1 MLCVQKR
8 ESEDKIMNQDKIKM
22 REKLSFAMA
31 NFGNIPVMTLING
44 YLLIFYTN
52 ICGLSPAA
60 CATLFLIAR
69 FLDAI
74 NDPLVGFMIDHL
86 PTRKMGHFRPTL
98 ILGTI
103 LCSANFLLLW
113 FGPMLSTSGKLAIAY
128 VSYILLG
135 VLFPVM
141 DISLNSLLPVMTEDM
156 KERNSLSSIKGLA
169 YVIGAL
175 VIGVAAP
182 LILGDTSNKQ
192 GYINLVLIMTA
203 VIFFFSIIGTMGV
216 KERVKPQM
224 ENSYSVKELFKIL
237 SQKPVYIT
245 FLAVLLYSI
254 GSNIVNAANTY
265 FYTYIFEDLTLA
277 SIITLITC
285 VTVFPATMVIG
296 NLIGRFGK
304 KKMYAIGL
312 ALAGLAPI
320 IRLLDVRSIPLLIVS
335 VLIAGIGAGFAAPL
349 NYGIQA
355 DNTDYIEVSM
365 GIRAEGAVASLS
377 SFVSKCA
384 MGIGGAIP
392 GYLLQLAGFDSKA
405 AVQNDDVINVIVL
418 CVLIL
423 PAIVNVVAIVIFSKG
438 YPITKEKL
446 NEQTYL
452 LREKRS
458 KAGISE

>member
-1 MLCVQKR
+1 
-8 ESEDKIMNQDKIKM
+8 MNQDKIKM

-74 NDPLVGFMIDHL
+74 NDPLVGFIIDHL

-98 ILGTI
+98 ILRTI

-355 DNTDYIEVSM
+355 DNTDYIEMSM

>member
-1 MLCVQKR
+1 
-8 ESEDKIMNQDKIKM
+8 MNQDKIKM

-74 NDPLVGFMIDHL
+74 NDPLVGFIIDHL

-103 LCSANFLLLW
+103 LCSANFLLPW

-156 KERNSLSSIKGLA
+156 KERNSLSTIKGLA

-182 LILGDTSNKQ
+182 LFRGDTSNKQ

-405 AVQNDDVINVIVL
+405 AVQNDNVINVIVL

-458 KAGISE
+458 KSGISE

>member
-1 MLCVQKR
+1 
-8 ESEDKIMNQDKIKM
+8 MNQDKIKM

-31 NFGNIPVMTLING
+31 NFGNIPIMTLING

-74 NDPLVGFMIDHL
+74 NDPLVGFIIDHL

-103 LCSANFLLLW
+103 LCSVNFLLLW

-156 KERNSLSSIKGLA
+156 KERNSLSTIKGLA

-285 VTVFPATMVIG
+285 VAVFPATMVIG

-446 NEQTYL
+446 NEQICL
-452 LREKRS
+452 MREKRS
-458 KAGISE
+458 KSGISE

>member
-1 MLCVQKR
+1 
-8 ESEDKIMNQDKIKM
+8 MNQDKIKM

-31 NFGNIPVMTLING
+31 NFGNIPIMTLVNG

-74 NDPLVGFMIDHL
+74 NDPLVGFIIDHL

-103 LCSANFLLLW
+103 LCSVNFLLLW

-156 KERNSLSSIKGLA
+156 KERNSLSTIKGLA

-312 ALAGLAPI
+312 ALAGLTPI

>member
-1 MLCVQKR
+1 
-8 ESEDKIMNQDKIKM
+8 MNQDKIKM

-31 NFGNIPVMTLING
+31 NFGNIPIMTLING

-103 LCSANFLLLW
+103 LCSVNFLLLW

>member
-1 MLCVQKR
+1 
-8 ESEDKIMNQDKIKM
+8 MNQDKIKM

-355 DNTDYIEVSM
+355 DNTDYIEMSM

>member
-1 MLCVQKR
+1 
-8 ESEDKIMNQDKIKM
+8 MNQDKIKM

-175 VIGVAAP
+175 VIGMAAP

-405 AVQNDDVINVIVL
+405 AVQNDNVINVIVL

-446 NEQTYL
+446 NEQICL
-452 LREKRS
+452 MREKRS
-458 KAGISE
+458 KSGISE

>member
-1 MLCVQKR
+1 
-8 ESEDKIMNQDKIKM
+8 MNQDKIKM

-156 KERNSLSSIKGLA
+156 KERNSLSTIKGLA

-355 DNTDYIEVSM
+355 DNTDYIEMSM

>member
-1 MLCVQKR
+1 
-8 ESEDKIMNQDKIKM
+8 MNQDKIKM

-31 NFGNIPVMTLING
+31 NFGNIPIMTLVNG

-103 LCSANFLLLW
+103 LCSVNFLLLW

>member
-1 MLCVQKR
+1 
-8 ESEDKIMNQDKIKM
+8 
-22 REKLSFAMA
+22 MA

-458 KAGISE
+458 KAGTSE

>member
-1 MLCVQKR
+1 
-8 ESEDKIMNQDKIKM
+8 MNQDKIKM

-31 NFGNIPVMTLING
+31 NFGNIPIMTLING

-74 NDPLVGFMIDHL
+74 NDPLVGFIIDHL

-103 LCSANFLLLW
+103 LCSVNFLLLW

-156 KERNSLSSIKGLA
+156 KERNSLSTIKGLA

-285 VTVFPATMVIG
+285 VAVFPATMVIG

-446 NEQTYL
+446 NGQTYL

>member
-1 MLCVQKR
+1 
-8 ESEDKIMNQDKIKM
+8 MNKDKIKM

-31 NFGNIPVMTLING
+31 NFGNIPIMTLING

-74 NDPLVGFMIDHL
+74 NDPLVGFIIDHL

-141 DISLNSLLPVMTEDM
+141 DISLNSLLPVMTEDT

-285 VTVFPATMVIG
+285 VAVFPATMVIG

-320 IRLLDVRSIPLLIVS
+320 IRLLNVRSIPLLIVS

-405 AVQNDDVINVIVL
+405 AVQNADVINVIVL

-423 PAIVNVVAIVIFSKG
+423 PAIINVVAIVIFSKG

>member
-1 MLCVQKR
+1 
-8 ESEDKIMNQDKIKM
+8 
-22 REKLSFAMA
+22 
-31 NFGNIPVMTLING
+31 MTLING

-156 KERNSLSSIKGLA
+156 KERNSLSTIKGLA

-405 AVQNDDVINVIVL
+405 AVQNDNVINVIVL

-446 NEQTYL
+446 NEQICL
-452 LREKRS
+452 MREKRS
-458 KAGISE
+458 KSGISE

>member
-1 MLCVQKR
+1 
-8 ESEDKIMNQDKIKM
+8 MNQDKIKM

-320 IRLLDVRSIPLLIVS
+320 IRLLDVRNILLLIVS

-446 NEQTYL
+446 NEQICL
-452 LREKRS
+452 MREKRS
-458 KAGISE
+458 KAGIKCEKIA

>member
-1 MLCVQKR
+1 
-8 ESEDKIMNQDKIKM
+8 
-22 REKLSFAMA
+22 MA

-74 NDPLVGFMIDHL
+74 NDPLVGFIIDHL

-156 KERNSLSSIKGLA
+156 KERNSLSSIIGLA

>member
-1 MLCVQKR
+1 
-8 ESEDKIMNQDKIKM
+8 MNQDKIKM

-31 NFGNIPVMTLING
+31 NFGNIPIMTLING

-74 NDPLVGFMIDHL
+74 NDPLVGFIIDHL

-103 LCSANFLLLW
+103 LCSVNFLLLW

-156 KERNSLSSIKGLA
+156 KERNSLSTIKGLA

-285 VTVFPATMVIG
+285 VAVFPATMVIG

-349 NYGIQA
+349 NYRIQA

-458 KAGISE
+458 KAGTSE

>member
-1 MLCVQKR
+1 
-8 ESEDKIMNQDKIKM
+8 MNQDKIKM

-103 LCSANFLLLW
+103 LCSVNFLLLW

-446 NEQTYL
+446 NEQICL
-452 LREKRS
+452 MREKRS
-458 KAGISE
+458 KSGISE

>member
-1 MLCVQKR
+1 
-8 ESEDKIMNQDKIKM
+8 MNQDKIKM

-31 NFGNIPVMTLING
+31 NFGNIPIMTLING

-74 NDPLVGFMIDHL
+74 NDPLVGFIIDHL

-103 LCSANFLLLW
+103 LCSVNFLLLW

-156 KERNSLSSIKGLA
+156 KERNSLSAIKGLA

-254 GSNIVNAANTY
+254 GSNIVNAAGTY

>member
-1 MLCVQKR
+1 
-8 ESEDKIMNQDKIKM
+8 MNQDKIKM

-31 NFGNIPVMTLING
+31 NFGNIPIMTLING

-74 NDPLVGFMIDHL
+74 NDPLVGFIIDHL
-86 PTRKMGHFRPTL
+86 QTRKMGHFRQTL

-103 LCSANFLLLW
+103 LCSVNFLLLW

-156 KERNSLSSIKGLA
+156 KERNSLSTIKGLA

-285 VTVFPATMVIG
+285 VAVFPATMVIG

>member
-1 MLCVQKR
+1 
-8 ESEDKIMNQDKIKM
+8 
-22 REKLSFAMA
+22 MA
-31 NFGNIPVMTLING
+31 NFGNIPIMTLING

-60 CATLFLIAR
+60 CATLFMIAR

-74 NDPLVGFMIDHL
+74 NDPLVGFIIDHL

-103 LCSANFLLLW
+103 LCSVNFLLLW

-156 KERNSLSSIKGLA
+156 KERNSLSTIKGLA

-355 DNTDYIEVSM
+355 DNTDYTEVSM

>member
-1 MLCVQKR
+1 
-8 ESEDKIMNQDKIKM
+8 MNQDKIKM

-285 VTVFPATMVIG
+285 VTVFPAIMVIG

-405 AVQNDDVINVIVL
+405 AVQNDNVINVIVL

-446 NEQTYL
+446 NEQICL
-452 LREKRS
+452 MREKRS
-458 KAGISE
+458 KSGISE

>member
-1 MLCVQKR
+1 
-8 ESEDKIMNQDKIKM
+8 MNQDKIKM

-31 NFGNIPVMTLING
+31 NFGNIPIMTLING

-74 NDPLVGFMIDHL
+74 NDPLVGFIIDHL

-103 LCSANFLLLW
+103 LCSVNFLLLW

-156 KERNSLSSIKGLA
+156 KERNSLSTIKGLA

-254 GSNIVNAANTY
+254 GSNIVNAVNTY

-285 VTVFPATMVIG
+285 VAVFPATMVIG

-320 IRLLDVRSIPLLIVS
+320 IRLLDVRNIPLLIVS

>member
-1 MLCVQKR
+1 
-8 ESEDKIMNQDKIKM
+8 MNQDKIKM

-74 NDPLVGFMIDHL
+74 NDPLVGFIIDHL

-103 LCSANFLLLW
+103 LCSVNFLLLW

-285 VTVFPATMVIG
+285 VAVFPATMVIG

-355 DNTDYIEVSM
+355 DNTDYIEMSM

-446 NEQTYL
+446 NEQICL
-452 LREKRS
+452 MREKRS
-458 KAGISE
+458 KSGISE

>member
-1 MLCVQKR
+1 
-8 ESEDKIMNQDKIKM
+8 MNQDKIKM

-405 AVQNDDVINVIVL
+405 AVQNDNVINVIVL

-446 NEQTYL
+446 NEQIRL
-452 LREKRS
+452 MREKRS
-458 KAGISE
+458 KSGISE

>member
-1 MLCVQKR
+1 
-8 ESEDKIMNQDKIKM
+8 MNQDKIKM

-74 NDPLVGFMIDHL
+74 NDPLVGFIIDHL

-103 LCSANFLLLW
+103 LCSVNFLLLW

-458 KAGISE
+458 KAGTSE

>member
-1 MLCVQKR
+1 
-8 ESEDKIMNQDKIKM
+8 MNQDKIKM

-203 VIFFFSIIGTMGV
+203 VIFFFSIIGTRGV

>member
-1 MLCVQKR
+1 
-8 ESEDKIMNQDKIKM
+8 MNQDKIKM

-31 NFGNIPVMTLING
+31 NFGNIPIMTLING

-285 VTVFPATMVIG
+285 VAVFPATMVIG

-458 KAGISE
+458 KAGTSE

>member
-1 MLCVQKR
+1 
-8 ESEDKIMNQDKIKM
+8 MNQDKIKM

-203 VIFFFSIIGTMGV
+203 VIFFFYIIGTMGV

-446 NEQTYL
+446 NEQICL
-452 LREKRS
+452 MREKRS
-458 KAGISE
+458 KSGISE

>member
-1 MLCVQKR
+1 
-8 ESEDKIMNQDKIKM
+8 MNQDKIKM

-31 NFGNIPVMTLING
+31 NFGNIPIMTLING

-74 NDPLVGFMIDHL
+74 NDPLVGFIIDHL

-103 LCSANFLLLW
+103 LCSVNFLLLW

-156 KERNSLSSIKGLA
+156 KERNSLSTIKGLA

-285 VTVFPATMVIG
+285 VAVFPATMVIG

-377 SFVSKCA
+377 SFISKCA

>member
-1 MLCVQKR
+1 
-8 ESEDKIMNQDKIKM
+8 MNQDKIKM

-31 NFGNIPVMTLING
+31 NFGNIPIMTLING

-74 NDPLVGFMIDHL
+74 NDPLVGFIIDHL

-103 LCSANFLLLW
+103 LCSVNFLLLW

-405 AVQNDDVINVIVL
+405 AVQNDNVINVIVL

>member
-1 MLCVQKR
+1 
-8 ESEDKIMNQDKIKM
+8 MNQDKIKM

-52 ICGLSPAA
+52 ICGLRPAA

-355 DNTDYIEVSM
+355 DNTDYIEMSM

>member
-1 MLCVQKR
+1 
-8 ESEDKIMNQDKIKM
+8 MNQDKIKM

-74 NDPLVGFMIDHL
+74 NDPLVGFIIDHL
-86 PTRKMGHFRPTL
+86 PTRKRGHFRPTL

-156 KERNSLSSIKGLA
+156 KERNSLSTIKGLA

-405 AVQNDDVINVIVL
+405 AVQNDNVINVIVL

-446 NEQTYL
+446 NEQICL
-452 LREKRS
+452 MREKRS
-458 KAGISE
+458 KSGISE

>member
-1 MLCVQKR
+1 
-8 ESEDKIMNQDKIKM
+8 MNQDKIKM

-31 NFGNIPVMTLING
+31 NFGNIPIMTLING

-74 NDPLVGFMIDHL
+74 NDPLVGFIIDHL

-156 KERNSLSSIKGLA
+156 KERNSLSTIKGLA

-285 VTVFPATMVIG
+285 VAVFPATMVIG

-405 AVQNDDVINVIVL
+405 AVQNDNVINVIVL

>member
-1 MLCVQKR
+1 
-8 ESEDKIMNQDKIKM
+8 MNQDKIKM

-31 NFGNIPVMTLING
+31 NFGNIPIMTLING

-74 NDPLVGFMIDHL
+74 NDPLVGFIIDHL

-103 LCSANFLLLW
+103 LCSVNFLLLW

-156 KERNSLSSIKGLA
+156 KERNSLSTIKGLA

-423 PAIVNVVAIVIFSKG
+423 PAIVNVVAIVIVSKG

-446 NEQTYL
+446 NEQICL
-452 LREKRS
+452 MREKRS
-458 KAGISE
+458 KSGISE

>member
-1 MLCVQKR
+1 
-8 ESEDKIMNQDKIKM
+8 MNQDKIKM

-74 NDPLVGFMIDHL
+74 NDPLVGFIIDHL

-103 LCSANFLLLW
+103 LCSVNFLLLW

-156 KERNSLSSIKGLA
+156 KERNSLSTIKGLA

-285 VTVFPATMVIG
+285 VAVFPATMVIG

-446 NEQTYL
+446 NEQICL
-452 LREKRS
+452 MREKRS
-458 KAGISE
+458 KSGISE

>member
-1 MLCVQKR
+1 
-8 ESEDKIMNQDKIKM
+8 MNQDKIKM

-74 NDPLVGFMIDHL
+74 NDPLVGFIIDHL

-103 LCSANFLLLW
+103 LCSVNFLLLW

-320 IRLLDVRSIPLLIVS
+320 IRLLDVRNIPLLIVS

-458 KAGISE
+458 KAGTSE

>member
-1 MLCVQKR
+1 
-8 ESEDKIMNQDKIKM
+8 MNQDKIKM

-31 NFGNIPVMTLING
+31 NFGNIPIMTLING

-103 LCSANFLLLW
+103 LCSVNFLLLW

-156 KERNSLSSIKGLA
+156 KERNSLSTIKGLA

-320 IRLLDVRSIPLLIVS
+320 IRLLDVRNIPLLIVS

-458 KAGISE
+458 KAGTSE

>member
-1 MLCVQKR
+1 
-8 ESEDKIMNQDKIKM
+8 
-22 REKLSFAMA
+22 MA

-156 KERNSLSSIKGLA
+156 KERNSLSTIKGLA

-320 IRLLDVRSIPLLIVS
+320 IRLLDVRNIPLLIVS

-458 KAGISE
+458 KAGTSE

>member
-1 MLCVQKR
+1 
-8 ESEDKIMNQDKIKM
+8 MNQDKIKM

-156 KERNSLSSIKGLA
+156 KERNSLSTIKGLA

-285 VTVFPATMVIG
+285 VAVFPATMVIG

-312 ALAGLAPI
+312 ALAGLTPI

-458 KAGISE
+458 KAGTSE